1 MGRCS
6 GVHARPGE
14 AQWVPIDRFT
24 HTRARHGARMAR
36 ARATWAPGR
45 FGPGLDWSGVRQV
58 SANLNTTQIHRD
70 IPSRLP
76 PRLGRAGPPIQSNH
90 PSIHP
95 SIHPSHPS
103 NPAHT
108 PIHEPSIRTRPCA
121 VHSHVCMCMGGSCM
135 GHGAYMGSFSCEG
148 WAYRIGCRGVHEPP
162 KYGDSP
168 TPVVGR

>member
-1 MGRCS
+1 MVLDPRRPKM
-6 GVHARPGE
+6 RPGE

-58 SANLNTTQIHRD
+58 SAIY
-70 IPSRLP
+70 
-76 PRLGRAGPPIQSNH
+76 

-95 SIHPSHPS
+95 IHPS

-108 PIHEPSIRTRPCA
+108 PIHEPSIRTHPCA
-121 VHSHVCMCMGGSCM
+121 VHSHVHVHGGARAWA
-135 GHGAYMGSFSCEG
+135 GGIHGKFFLPTEG
-148 WAYRIGCRGVHEPP
+148 VEA
-162 KYGDSP
+162 
-168 TPVVGR
+168 